1 MNNQW
6 QNKLR
11 DRMERHE
18 ESAPEG
24 LWDRIEQIMSAE
36 GVGNSASSKRN
47 ITPLWS
53 LRIVGAA
60 AAALVLFFI
69 GLRILNLENSEDIQ
83 VVEKVQNEKV
93 QNEYVAKE
101 RNLETVKLLPP
112 KRESKLVTI
121 SAIEVPH
128 QIIEQQQQQKE
139 SHTPDEVLKKDS
151 VSNDKPETGMEKRT
165 ETIVQLTAQN
175 SQSKPAKWQTGVYAS
190 NISLGAASN
199 HGGYGSFNTYE
210 FPSVEEEYV
219 ISAIRSELP
228 EGTSI
233 LNEYQHVYTNVEH
246 HQPIT
251 IGVTF
256 KYNLDERWSL
266 TSGLVHSILSSK
278 LQSGADNHYYKSH
291 QTLHYVGLPLS
302 VNYAIWQN
310 DKVLTYIS
318 GGGMVEKN
326 VSGKLSTDYV
336 IDNQIEAQTSKKISV
351 KPLQWSVNSTVGI
364 QYQLYKNIGVYVEP
378 GVAYHFNNNSHVETI
393 YKEKP
398 LNFNINMGLRF
409 TLNE

>member
-1 MNNQW
+1 M
-6 QNKLR
+6 
-11 DRMERHE
+11 
-18 ESAPEG
+18 
-24 LWDRIEQIMSAE
+24 
-36 GVGNSASSKRN
+36 VNSASSKRN
-47 ITPLWS
+47 IIPLWS

-83 VVEKVQNEKV
+83 VAEKVQNERVQNEKV
-93 QNEYVAKE
+93 QSEYVTEE
-101 RNLETVKLLPP
+101 RKPETVKLLPP

-128 QIIEQQQQQKE
+128 QAKEQQQQQKE

-246 HQPIT
+246 RQPIT
-251 IGVTF
+251 LALRLNTILMNDGV
-256 KYNLDERWSL
+256 
-266 TSGLVHSILSSK
+266 
-278 LQSGADNHYYKSH
+278 
-291 QTLHYVGLPLS
+291 
-302 VNYAIWQN
+302 
-310 DKVLTYIS
+310 
-318 GGGMVEKN
+318 
-326 VSGKLSTDYV
+326 
-336 IDNQIEAQTSKKISV
+336 
-351 KPLQWSVNSTVGI
+351 
-364 QYQLYKNIGVYVEP
+364 
-378 GVAYHFNNNSHVETI
+378 
-393 YKEKP
+393 
-398 LNFNINMGLRF
+398 
-409 TLNE
+409 

>member
-83 VVEKVQNEKV
+83 VEKAQNEKVQNEKVQNEKEQNEKVQNEKV

-121 SAIEVPH
+121 S
-128 QIIEQQQQQKE
+128 
-139 SHTPDEVLKKDS
+139 D
-151 VSNDKPETGMEKRT
+151 
-165 ETIVQLTAQN
+165 
-175 SQSKPAKWQTGVYAS
+175 
-190 NISLGAASN
+190 
-199 HGGYGSFNTYE
+199 
-210 FPSVEEEYV
+210 
-219 ISAIRSELP
+219 
-228 EGTSI
+228 
-233 LNEYQHVYTNVEH
+233 
-246 HQPIT
+246 
-251 IGVTF
+251 
-256 KYNLDERWSL
+256 
-266 TSGLVHSILSSK
+266 
-278 LQSGADNHYYKSH
+278 
-291 QTLHYVGLPLS
+291 
-302 VNYAIWQN
+302 
-310 DKVLTYIS
+310 
-318 GGGMVEKN
+318 
-326 VSGKLSTDYV
+326 
-336 IDNQIEAQTSKKISV
+336 
-351 KPLQWSVNSTVGI
+351 
-364 QYQLYKNIGVYVEP
+364 
-378 GVAYHFNNNSHVETI
+378 
-393 YKEKP
+393 
-398 LNFNINMGLRF
+398 
-409 TLNE
+409 